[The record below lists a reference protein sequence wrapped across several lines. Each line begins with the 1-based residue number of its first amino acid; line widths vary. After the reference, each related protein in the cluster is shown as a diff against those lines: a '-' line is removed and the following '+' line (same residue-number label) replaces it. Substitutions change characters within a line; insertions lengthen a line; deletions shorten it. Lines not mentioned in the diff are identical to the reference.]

1 MSMRKAIGFLL
12 LTGTVALGGGA
23 AAEDAKKAEGDQAP
37 AEKSGGASA
46 LINCEMNFNIKGWSA
61 FYKTSKGE
69 GTIKCT
75 NGATAKVEIKATG
88 GGITFGKSEILDA
101 TGRFTGAK
109 SIDELFGSY
118 VQAEAHAG
126 AGKSADAQALTK
138 GEVSLSIAGTG
149 RGVDVGFAFGKFTI
163 KKVG

>member
-1 MSMRKAIGFLL
+1 MSTRKAIGFLL
-12 LTGTVALGGGA
+12 LAGAVAFSGTAAEEAKKSDAGKPPAGKSEGA
-23 AAEDAKKAEGDQAP
+23 AG
-37 AEKSGGASA
+37 
-46 LINCEMNFNIKGWSA
+46 LIDCEMTFNIKGWSA

-69 GTIKCT
+69 GTIKCN